1 MKKKNDYS
9 SFGSLRYLLYVL
21 TLGVLI
27 IYSVFQVGLDP
38 TIIWTQ
44 TFWLK
49 LFFKYL
55 LQFAWVWFG
64 IPDGKENGAT
74 RDGFVQA
81 QQNLKRAVTLLRDK
95 GLLLHFK
102 EYIKHDNKKRREQF
116 IDDALFSNGIDKKL
130 YEKDLKDLR
139 KNKDQYE
146 LDEGQ
151 LDIITRLKKGRFT
164 VPQVQHSQIT
174 SVYSV
179 KSVNN
184 DGSYNEGL
192 DVFKQMLPKIA
203 LTFVTMVIS
212 SAVAIVGE
220 VGTGQAIYDTTFNIG
235 ISIASY
241 FFAFQSG
248 LSIMEQYRSVFE
260 YRANY
265 ISSFIE
271 QYENGKFVPDL
282 AVYTVAEVKK

>member
-21 TLGVLI
+21 TLGVLV

-38 TIIWTQ
+38 AIIWTQ

-64 IPDGKENGAT
+64 IPDGKENGAI

-81 QQNLKRAVTLLRDK
+81 QQNLKRAVTLLKDK

-102 EYIKHDNKKRREQF
+102 EYIKHDNIKRREQF

-130 YEKDLKDLR
+130 YEKELKDLK
-139 KNKDQYE
+139 KNKDLYE

-151 LDIITRLKKGRFT
+151 IDIITRLKKGRFT

>member
-1 MKKKNDYS
+1 MKNKNDYGG
-9 SFGSLRYLLYVL
+9 FDNFKWVLYPLV
-21 TLGVLI
+21 LGVLV

-55 LQFAWVWFG
+55 LQFAWIYFG
-64 IPDGKENGAT
+64 IPDGKGQGST
-74 RDGFVQA
+74 RDGFVQSS
-81 QQNLKRAVTLLRDK
+81 QNLKRAVTLLKDK

-102 EYIKHDNKKRREQF
+102 EYVKHDNKKRREQF

-130 YEKDLKDLR
+130 FEKDLKDLR
-139 KNKDQYE
+139 KNKDLYD
-146 LDEGQ
+146 LDNGQ
-151 LDIITRLKKGRFT
+151 LNVIERLKRGKFF
-164 VPQVQHSQIT
+164 VSQIQHNDVV
-174 SVYSV
+174 SVYAI
-179 KSVNN
+179 KSVGT
-184 DGSYNEGL
+184 DGHYNEGL
-192 DVFKQMLPKIA
+192 DIFRQMLPKIA

-212 SAVAIVGE
+212 SSIAIVGE
-220 VGTGQAIYDTTFNIG
+220 VGVGQAIYDTTFNVA

-241 FFAFQSG
+241 GFAFRSG
-248 LSIMEQYRSVFE
+248 QNIMEHYRGVFE

-265 ISSFIE
+265 IASFIE